1 MFFRILI
8 AEIPL
13 HLGKPLDAMDR
24 LYALLAKVEEI
35 LKKGNFNYLFILK
48 NNSYNMLKI
57 EKSTIIAL
65 FFGF

>member
-1 MFFRILI
+1 
-8 AEIPL
+8 
-13 HLGKPLDAMDR
+13 MDR